1 MKRED
6 IENAAKKEAEN
17 LACLVYY
24 GGSAISQEDVENAFV
39 KGAEWRIDSVWHDAL
54 DFPSF
59 KYILVQTCYRCEV
72 IRIKKESWLTYIENY
87 KVIRWAYIED
97 LIPNTKD

>member
-6 IENAAKKEAEN
+6 IEIEAKKEAEE

-39 KGAEWRIDSVWHDAL
+39 KGAEWRIDSVLSVFGSHVCGTVVT
-54 DFPSF
+54 F
-59 KYILVQTCYRCEV
+59 KTGILCSTF
-72 IRIKKESWLTYIENY
+72 
-87 KVIRWAYIED
+87 
-97 LIPNTKD
+97 